1 MPANLNPMY
10 FEAEKKFRAAKSA
23 QEKIAALE
31 EMLAVM
37 PKHKGTDH
45 LKGEL
50 RRRIAKLTQSMDKKS
65 VTQRASMVLEKQ
77 GAAQV
82 MVIGLPNAG
91 KSQLVSVVTNA
102 SPNVADY
109 AFTTQ
114 TVTPG
119 MMEFENIQIQLVD
132 TPPLVSGS
140 VPFWLP
146 QMLRGADALLILV
159 DLSDNP
165 LDQMVEV
172 VLQLENMRISIVP
185 GKEEAEEDTR
195 WSQQKVLIVAN
206 KVDLVGKA
214 EQQTAEE
221 ALRDE
226 YGGQVPV
233 ISTSATKGTGLEEMR
248 LKVYQVLDVIRVYT
262 KTPREKPDFND
273 PIVLARGSTLE
284 DAAEDVHKDFRARMK
299 YARIWGSGKHDGVMA
314 KRGHVLQDG
323 DVIELHM

>member
-1 MPANLNPMY
+1 MPANLTPMY
-10 FEAEKKFRAAKSA
+10 YEAEKRFRAAKSTH
-23 QEKIAALE
+23 EKIAALE

-50 RRRIAKLTQSMDKKS
+50 RRRIAKLTQNMDKKS
-65 VTQRASMVLEKQ
+65 ATQRASMVLEKQ

-82 MVIGLPNAG
+82 MVVGLPNAG
-91 KSQLVSVVTNA
+91 KSQLVSIVTNA

-109 AFTTQ
+109 PFTSH

-146 QMLRGADALLILV
+146 QMLRSADALLILI
-159 DLSDNP
+159 DLSASP
-165 LDQMVEV
+165 LDQLVEIG
-172 VLQLENMRISIVP
+172 LLFESMRIKIGP
-185 GKEEAEEDTR
+185 EEIEVEEEVRQT
-195 WSQQKVLIVAN
+195 WKKAMVVAN
-206 KVDLVGKA
+206 KADLV
-214 EQQTAEE
+214 THEE
-221 ALRDE
+221 RQAAGEVLRNE

-233 ISTSATKGTGLEEMR
+233 LTVSAAKGIGLEEMR
-248 LKVYQVLDVIRVYT
+248 LKVYEVLDVIRVYT
-262 KTPREKPDFND
+262 KTPGAKPDFGD
-273 PIVLARGSTLE
+273 PIVLSRGSTLE
-284 DAAEDVHKDFRARMK
+284 EAAEDVHKDFRARMK

-323 DVIELHM
+323 DIIELHM